1 MHPALQALIICGAAA
16 AAEGV
21 LAGPNVRARFA
32 ELRQPPRSP
41 TLTGWFV
48 IGAAYYVMC
57 FVLLHRLLAS
67 TRFNASYRAAFFL
80 LLALMVANALWGWLF
95 FRRKDLWASFLAFIP
110 YSLIAVALAAVL
122 VFIDRTAALVLTPYL
137 LYLVYALWWS
147 YRLWF
152 LNRSFSASGLT
163 RA

>member
-1 MHPALQALIICGAAA
+1 
-16 AAEGV
+16 
-21 LAGPNVRARFA
+21 
-32 ELRQPPRSP
+32 
-41 TLTGWFV
+41 
-48 IGAAYYVMC
+48 MC
-57 FVLLHRLLAS
+57 FVLLYRLLGS
-67 TRFNASYRAAFFL
+67 TRSSGAFRAAFFL

-122 VFIDRTAALVLTPYL
+122 MFIDRTAALLLTPYL

-147 YRLWF
+147 YRLWS
-152 LNRSFSASGLT
+152 LNRRFSPSGLT